1 MTKTNSKVS
10 RFKYKLKLKLIG
22 SKESVKNKLRVSK
35 KRIRSVLSTRNCTL
49 FAEGFLI
56 GVVGISLIHMLIELF
71 RARPALAEDLPPANI
86 AKRSKSSKRWPRCK
100 HLDTDLGP
108 KISRDAYFHFSHPTK
123 YRTRSSIAA
132 SLVSIC
138 ITNAALYLGIASGLI
153 VTVFVYQYQKKYLI
167 GRMTRIKK

>member
-71 RARPALAEDLPPANI
+71 RARPALAEDLPNQNLANVERI
-86 AKRSKSSKRWPRCK
+86 KPNKSLW
-100 HLDTDLGP
+100 
-108 KISRDAYFHFSHPTK
+108 I
-123 YRTRSSIAA
+123 
-132 SLVSIC
+132 
-138 ITNAALYLGIASGLI
+138 YLSFPILCGVVSGLI
-153 VTVFVYQYQKKYLI
+153 VFVYIRGFEEKRYTNLLKEYKILI
-167 GRMTRIKK
+167 PR